1 MRMIKTRFGVGVDIS
16 RSELRPLTGQLLKI
30 TDVDHQIVQG
40 RLTRWYGTVSD
51 EMAMLADSPV
61 IQQRSLSCFLSVTPN

>member
-40 RLTRWYGTVSD
+40 RLTR
-51 EMAMLADSPV
+51 
-61 IQQRSLSCFLSVTPN
+61 